1 MAGARQLPSRLN
13 AWRGRARG
21 RHRRRSMSSTFG
33 VTLFR
38 ISRLVQGKTHKNE
51 GRSIPPGV
59 EGADNL
65 CDLLVFVED
74 ASGAVAS
81 ADAEGLEVDGILGQR
96 AQRCGLAE
104 GAVGPVLVIE
114 GLVLA

>member
-1 MAGARQLPSRLN
+1 
-13 AWRGRARG
+13 
-21 RHRRRSMSSTFG
+21 MSSTFG

-65 CDLLVFVED
+65 CDLLVFVKDACTSPKRCHQAWPGASCGWLVFVDESSED
-74 ASGAVAS
+74 AAASDPVGMCGEWDHVVMIFGGA
-81 ADAEGLEVDGILGQR
+81 
-96 AQRCGLAE
+96 
-104 GAVGPVLVIE
+104 
-114 GLVLA
+114 